1 MTEPLSISTL
11 PLLSDSVS
19 KPNYDLEATGCGI
32 VHIGPG
38 AFHRAHQAYYTEKA
52 LAYGGDWRIHGVSM
66 RSASLKEALSTQDN
80 LYALCIVDNEPET
93 HIIGAIKT
101 LSTLAHDREDIVA
114 ALVNKQTK
122 IVTLT
127 VTEKGYCLN
136 AQGHL
141 DTDHPDIKADLVT
154 PETPVSAVGLIV
166 QALAQRKQAGY
177 ADITIISCDNVSD
190 NGKKLQKAVTEF
202 ANKTDESLGQ
212 WISENIAFP
221 CTMVDSITPATE
233 DSFKANVAAELGL
246 TDNWPIQREAF
257 TQWVVEDNFSGP
269 RPAWD
274 KVGVTFTHDVSF
286 FEKAKLRILN
296 GTHSTLAYI
305 GLLLGKETVFD
316 AMRTPAIKQLIQT
329 MLKEEIVPS
338 LSSDNENADSGTQ
351 DFDLNAYAQ
360 DIVKRYEN
368 EHIRHLLSQIAW
380 DGSQKIPFRIL
391 DTVRDNLK
399 AKRNIDLLC
408 SAVAAWC
415 LFVNNKARLNETI
428 TDPLDS
434 MLRAT
439 AKSVDFQAIELAKK
453 LLSLETM
460 FAELSVNTTFKEKV
474 LEKVNQL
481 LNILSRE
488 NSNEGQQGSA
498 PTTLTESSLDS
509 LKGTA

>member
-1 MTEPLSISTL
+1 MTKPLSIATL
-11 PLLSDSVS
+11 PLLSESVS
-19 KPNYDLEATGCGI
+19 KPNYDLNATGCGI

-66 RSASLKEALSTQDN
+66 RSASLKDALGPQDN

-101 LSTLAHDREDIVA
+101 LSTLANDREDIVA
-114 ALVNKQTK
+114 ALVNRQTK

-190 NGKKLQKAVTEF
+190 NGKKLQKAVSEF

-233 DSFKANVAAELGL
+233 DSFKANVATELGL
-246 TDNWPIQREAF
+246 TDNWPIQRESF

-274 KVGVTFTHDVSF
+274 KVGVTFTHNVSF

-305 GLLLGKETVFD
+305 GLLLGKETVYE

-338 LSSDNENADSGTQ
+338 LVNDDTEGNN
-351 DFDLNAYAQ
+351 DFDLNVYAQ

-368 EHIRHLLSQIAW
+368 RHIRHLLSQIAW

-408 SAVAAWC
+408 TAVAAWC
-415 LFVNNKARLNETI
+415 LFVNNKARLDETI
-428 TDPLDS
+428 TDPLDEA
-434 MLRAT
+434 LRAT
-439 AKSVDFQAIELAKK
+439 AKSVNFQPDALTKK
-453 LLSLETM
+453 LLSLDTM
-460 FAELSVNTTFKEKV
+460 FAELSVNNTFKEKV
-474 LEKVNQL
+474 REKVEL
-481 LNILSRE
+481 LLDILSQINNDNSEQESVPNRLME
-488 NSNEGQQGSA
+488 NS
-498 PTTLTESSLDS
+498 LDP
-509 LKGTA
+509 LKGTV

>member
-1 MTEPLSISTL
+1 MTKPLSISTL

-101 LSTLAHDREDIVA
+101 LSTLAHDREDIVT

-329 MLKEEIVPS
+329 MLKE
-338 LSSDNENADSGTQ
+338 
-351 DFDLNAYAQ
+351 
-360 DIVKRYEN
+360 
-368 EHIRHLLSQIAW
+368 
-380 DGSQKIPFRIL
+380 
-391 DTVRDNLK
+391 
-399 AKRNIDLLC
+399 
-408 SAVAAWC
+408 
-415 LFVNNKARLNETI
+415 
-428 TDPLDS
+428 
-434 MLRAT
+434 
-439 AKSVDFQAIELAKK
+439 
-453 LLSLETM
+453 
-460 FAELSVNTTFKEKV
+460 
-474 LEKVNQL
+474 
-481 LNILSRE
+481 
-488 NSNEGQQGSA
+488 
-498 PTTLTESSLDS
+498 
-509 LKGTA
+509 

>member
-1 MTEPLSISTL
+1 MTKPLSIATL
-11 PLLSDSVS
+11 PLLSESVS
-19 KPNYDLEATGCGI
+19 KPNYDLNATGCDI

-66 RSASLKEALSTQDN
+66 RSASLKDALGPQDN

-101 LSTLAHDREDIVA
+101 LSTLANDREDIVA
-114 ALVNKQTK
+114 ALVNRQTK

-190 NGKKLQKAVTEF
+190 NGKKLQKAVSEF

-233 DSFKANVAAELGL
+233 DSFKANVATELGL
-246 TDNWPIQREAF
+246 TDNWPIQRESF

-274 KVGVTFTHDVSF
+274 KVGVTFTHNVSF

-305 GLLLGKETVFD
+305 GLLLGKETVYE

-338 LSSDNENADSGTQ
+338 LANDDTEGNN
-351 DFDLNAYAQ
+351 DFDLNVYAQ

-368 EHIRHLLSQIAW
+368 RHIRHLLSQIAW

-408 SAVAAWC
+408 TAVAAWC
-415 LFVNNKARLNETI
+415 LFVNNKARLDETI
-428 TDPLDS
+428 TDPLDEA
-434 MLRAT
+434 LRAT
-439 AKSVDFQAIELAKK
+439 AKSVNFQPDALTKK
-453 LLSLETM
+453 LLSLDTM
-460 FAELSVNTTFKEKV
+460 FAELSVNNTFKEKV
-474 LEKVNQL
+474 REKVELL
-481 LNILSRE
+481 LNILSQINNDNSEQESVPNRLME
-488 NSNEGQQGSA
+488 NS
-498 PTTLTESSLDS
+498 LDP
-509 LKGTA
+509 LKGTV

>member
-1 MTEPLSISTL
+1 MTKPLSIATL
-11 PLLSDSVS
+11 PLLSESVS
-19 KPNYDLEATGCGI
+19 KPNYDLNATGCGI

-66 RSASLKEALSTQDN
+66 RSASLKDALGPQDN

-101 LSTLAHDREDIVA
+101 LSTLANDREDIVA

-190 NGKKLQKAVTEF
+190 NGKKLQKAVSEF

-233 DSFKANVAAELGL
+233 DSFKANVATELGL
-246 TDNWPIQREAF
+246 TDNWPIQRESF

-274 KVGVTFTHDVSF
+274 KVGVTFTHNVSF

-305 GLLLGKETVFD
+305 GLLLGKETVYE

-338 LSSDNENADSGTQ
+338 LVNDDTEGNN
-351 DFDLNAYAQ
+351 DFDLNVYAQ

-368 EHIRHLLSQIAW
+368 RHIRHLLSQIAW

-408 SAVAAWC
+408 TAVAAWC
-415 LFVNNKARLNETI
+415 LFVNNKARLDETI
-428 TDPLDS
+428 TDPLDEA
-434 MLRAT
+434 LRAT
-439 AKSVDFQAIELAKK
+439 AKSVNFQPDALTKK
-453 LLSLETM
+453 LLSLDTM
-460 FAELSVNTTFKEKV
+460 FAELSVNNTFKEKV
-474 LEKVNQL
+474 REKVEL
-481 LNILSRE
+481 LLDILSQINNDNSEQESVPNRLME
-488 NSNEGQQGSA
+488 NS
-498 PTTLTESSLDS
+498 LDP
-509 LKGTA
+509 LKGTV

>member
-1 MTEPLSISTL
+1 MTKPLSISTL

-212 WISENIAFP
+212 WITENIAFP

-233 DSFKANVAAELGL
+233 DSF
-246 TDNWPIQREAF
+246 
-257 TQWVVEDNFSGP
+257 
-269 RPAWD
+269 
-274 KVGVTFTHDVSF
+274 
-286 FEKAKLRILN
+286 
-296 GTHSTLAYI
+296 
-305 GLLLGKETVFD
+305 
-316 AMRTPAIKQLIQT
+316 
-329 MLKEEIVPS
+329 
-338 LSSDNENADSGTQ
+338 
-351 DFDLNAYAQ
+351 
-360 DIVKRYEN
+360 
-368 EHIRHLLSQIAW
+368 
-380 DGSQKIPFRIL
+380 
-391 DTVRDNLK
+391 
-399 AKRNIDLLC
+399 
-408 SAVAAWC
+408 
-415 LFVNNKARLNETI
+415 
-428 TDPLDS
+428 
-434 MLRAT
+434 
-439 AKSVDFQAIELAKK
+439 
-453 LLSLETM
+453 
-460 FAELSVNTTFKEKV
+460 
-474 LEKVNQL
+474 
-481 LNILSRE
+481 
-488 NSNEGQQGSA
+488 
-498 PTTLTESSLDS
+498 
-509 LKGTA
+509 

>member
-1 MTEPLSISTL
+1 MTKPLSIATL
-11 PLLSDSVS
+11 PLLSESVS
-19 KPNYDLEATGCGI
+19 KPNYDLNATGCGI

-38 AFHRAHQAYYTEKA
+38 AFHRAHQAHYTEKA
-52 LAYGGDWRIHGVSM
+52 LTYGGDWRIHGVSM
-66 RSASLKEALSTQDN
+66 RSASLKDALGPQDN

-101 LSTLAHDREDIVA
+101 LSTLANDREDIVA

-190 NGKKLQKAVTEF
+190 NGKKLQKAVSEF

-233 DSFKANVAAELGL
+233 DSFKANVATELGL
-246 TDNWPIQREAF
+246 TDNWPIQRESF

-274 KVGVTFTHDVSF
+274 KVGVTFTHNVSF

-305 GLLLGKETVFD
+305 GLLLGKETVYE

-338 LSSDNENADSGTQ
+338 LVNDDTEGNN
-351 DFDLNAYAQ
+351 DFDLNVYAQ

-368 EHIRHLLSQIAW
+368 RHIRHLLSQIAW

-391 DTVRDNLK
+391 DTIRDNLK

-408 SAVAAWC
+408 TAVAAWC
-415 LFVNNKARLNETI
+415 LFVNNKARLDETI
-428 TDPLDS
+428 TDPLDEA
-434 MLRAT
+434 LRAT
-439 AKSVDFQAIELAKK
+439 AKSVNFQPDALTKK
-453 LLSLETM
+453 LLSLDTM
-460 FAELSVNTTFKEKV
+460 FAELSVNNTFKEKV
-474 LEKVNQL
+474 REKVELL
-481 LNILSRE
+481 LNILSQINNDNSEQESVPNRLME
-488 NSNEGQQGSA
+488 NS
-498 PTTLTESSLDS
+498 LDP
-509 LKGTA
+509 LKGTV

>member
-1 MTEPLSISTL
+1 MTKPLSIATL
-11 PLLSDSVS
+11 PLLSESVS
-19 KPNYDLEATGCGI
+19 KPNYDLNATGCGI

-66 RSASLKEALSTQDN
+66 RSASLKDALGPQDN

-101 LSTLAHDREDIVA
+101 LSTLANDREDIVA

-190 NGKKLQKAVTEF
+190 NGKKLQKAVSEF

-233 DSFKANVAAELGL
+233 DSFKANVATELGL
-246 TDNWPIQREAF
+246 TDNWPIQRESF

-274 KVGVTFTHDVSF
+274 KVGVTFTHNVSF

-305 GLLLGKETVFD
+305 GLLLGKETVYE

-338 LSSDNENADSGTQ
+338 LVNDDTEGNN
-351 DFDLNAYAQ
+351 DFDLNVYAQ

-368 EHIRHLLSQIAW
+368 RHIRHLLSQIAW

-408 SAVAAWC
+408 TAVAAWC
-415 LFVNNKARLNETI
+415 LFVNNKARLDETI
-428 TDPLDS
+428 TDPLDEA
-434 MLRAT
+434 LRAT
-439 AKSVDFQAIELAKK
+439 AKSVNFQPDALTKK
-453 LLSLETM
+453 LLSLDTM
-460 FAELSVNTTFKEKV
+460 FAELSVNNTFKEKV
-474 LEKVNQL
+474 REKVELL
-481 LNILSRE
+481 LNILSQINNDNSEQESVPNRLME
-488 NSNEGQQGSA
+488 NS
-498 PTTLTESSLDS
+498 LDP
-509 LKGTA
+509 LKGTV

>member
-1 MTEPLSISTL
+1 MTKPLSIATL
-11 PLLSDSVS
+11 PLLSESVS
-19 KPNYDLEATGCGI
+19 KPNYDLNATGCGI

-66 RSASLKEALSTQDN
+66 RSASLKDALGPQDN

-101 LSTLAHDREDIVA
+101 LSTLANDREDIVA

-190 NGKKLQKAVTEF
+190 NGKKLQKAVSEF

-233 DSFKANVAAELGL
+233 DSFKANVATELDL
-246 TDNWPIQREAF
+246 TDNWPIQRESF

-274 KVGVTFTHDVSF
+274 KVGVTFTHNVSF

-305 GLLLGKETVFD
+305 GLLLGKETVYE

-338 LSSDNENADSGTQ
+338 LVNDDTEGNN
-351 DFDLNAYAQ
+351 DFDLNVYAQ

-368 EHIRHLLSQIAW
+368 RHIRHLLSQIAW

-408 SAVAAWC
+408 TAVAAWC
-415 LFVNNKARLNETI
+415 LFVNNKARLDETI
-428 TDPLDS
+428 TDPLDEA
-434 MLRAT
+434 LRAT
-439 AKSVDFQAIELAKK
+439 AKSVNFQPDALTKK
-453 LLSLETM
+453 LLSLDTM
-460 FAELSVNTTFKEKV
+460 FAELSVNNTFKEKV
-474 LEKVNQL
+474 REKVELL
-481 LNILSRE
+481 LNILSQINNDNSEQESVPNRLME
-488 NSNEGQQGSA
+488 NS
-498 PTTLTESSLDS
+498 LDP
-509 LKGTA
+509 LKGTV